1 MASQAGFGQLAIVWR
16 PGSTQWSSPILKYL
30 ESFLKKKLPLVVSF
44 LKTLVL
50 TQVENDTD
58 S

>member
-1 MASQAGFGQLAIVWR
+1 MASQAGFGQRAIVWR

-30 ESFLKKKLPLVVSF
+30 ESFLKKLPLVVSF